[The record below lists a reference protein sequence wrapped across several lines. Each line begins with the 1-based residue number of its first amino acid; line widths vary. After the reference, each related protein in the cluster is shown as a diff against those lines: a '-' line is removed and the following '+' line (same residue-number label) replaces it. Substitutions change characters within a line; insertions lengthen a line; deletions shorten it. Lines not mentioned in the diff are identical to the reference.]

1 MTEAEEVI
9 VESSANGEETEKTK
23 KEGTPSW
30 LSTLAAGLER
40 DNLSEVNWRRKHP
53 RLGNKLAQIENR
65 LRSVEKTISNFKT
78 LLSSQLHMGY
88 QTKMITQL
96 RKDWKDKILPN
107 L

>member
-1 MTEAEEVI
+1 MTEAEQII
-9 VESSANGEETEKTK
+9 VESSVDGEETEKTK

-30 LSTLAAGLER
+30 LSTLAAGLET
-40 DNLSEVNWRRKHP
+40 DDLSEVNWRRKHP
-53 RLGNKLAQIENR
+53 RLGDKIAEIENR

-78 LLSSQLHMGY
+78 LLSSQLYMGY